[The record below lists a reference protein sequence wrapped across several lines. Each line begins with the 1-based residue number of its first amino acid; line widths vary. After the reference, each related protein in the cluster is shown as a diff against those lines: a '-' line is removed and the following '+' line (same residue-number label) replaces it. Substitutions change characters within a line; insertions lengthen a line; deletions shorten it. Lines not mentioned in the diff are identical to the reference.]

1 MKSILK
7 IAGTIFAAMVG
18 LVALIIGAGFY
29 QSHAFS
35 ARWEKRFL
43 AGNEA
48 VAALPAVDLSVGL
61 PGEAPAPPPVDG
73 AKLVRQVFRDGSW
86 VIVAQ
91 HDTHDE
97 GGEWDRIVYF
107 DSRGRIKSGS
117 HHLCGWEGLLGTL
130 SRHARKAATVD
141 EFYRAAGPELSL

>member
-18 LVALIIGAGFY
+18 LVALIIGALVY

-43 AGNEA
+43 SGNEA

-61 PGEAPAPPPVDG
+61 PGETPAPPPVDG
-73 AKLVRQVFRDGSW
+73 AKLVRQVFPDGSW
-86 VIVAQ
+86 FIVAQ
-91 HDTHDE
+91 HDTHD
-97 GGEWDRIVYF
+97 GGEWDRVVYF
-107 DSRGRIKSGS
+107 DSRGRIKTSS
-117 HHLCGWEGLLGTL
+117 RHLCGWEGLLGTL
-130 SRHARKAATVD
+130 SRHAKKATTVD
-141 EFYRAAGPELSL
+141 EYYSAASPDLSL

>member
-1 MKSILK
+1 MKSALK
-7 IAGTIFAAMVG
+7 IAGAIFAALAG
-18 LVALIIGAGFY
+18 LATLIIGATVY

-43 AGNEA
+43 AGDAA

-61 PGEAPAPPPVDG
+61 PGETPAPPPVDG
-73 AKLVRQVFRDGSW
+73 AKLVRKVFRDGSW
-86 VIVAQ
+86 FVVAQ
-91 HDTHDE
+91 HDTHD

-117 HHLCGWEGLLGTL
+117 RHFCGWEGLLGTL
-130 SRHARKAATVD
+130 SRHAKNAATVD
-141 EFYRAAGPELSL
+141 EYYSAASPDLSL